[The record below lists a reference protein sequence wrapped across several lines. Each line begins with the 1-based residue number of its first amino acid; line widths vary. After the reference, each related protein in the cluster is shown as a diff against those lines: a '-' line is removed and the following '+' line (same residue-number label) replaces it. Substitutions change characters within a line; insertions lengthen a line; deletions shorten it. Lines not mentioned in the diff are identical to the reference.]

1 MKRFPL
7 VLPKTRK
14 KQSKTKQS
22 KSKSII
28 YCLSIDVKLRYFF
41 TAKLKLHSILEF
53 VGQTVEQIVILESST
68 GGTAVAVNKGDDTV
82 FVKV

>member
-28 YCLSIDVKLRYFF
+28 YCLSIDVQLRYLLQLNSSYIVFWNLLVKRLS
-41 TAKLKLHSILEF
+41 KLLF
-53 VGQTVEQIVILESST
+53 WRVAQVEPQWL
-68 GGTAVAVNKGDDTV
+68 
-82 FVKV
+82 

>member
-14 KQSKTKQS
+14 KQSKTRQS

-28 YCLSIDVKLRYFF
+28 YCLSIDVKLRYFLQLNSSYIVF
-41 TAKLKLHSILEF
+41 WKLLVKRLSKLLF
-53 VGQTVEQIVILESST
+53 WRVAQVEPQWL
-68 GGTAVAVNKGDDTV
+68 
-82 FVKV
+82 

>member
-22 KSKSII
+22 N
-28 YCLSIDVKLRYFF
+28 VKLRYFLQLNSSYIVF
-41 TAKLKLHSILEF
+41 WTLLVKQLSKLLF
-53 VGQTVEQIVILESST
+53 WRVAQVEPQWL
-68 GGTAVAVNKGDDTV
+68 
-82 FVKV
+82 